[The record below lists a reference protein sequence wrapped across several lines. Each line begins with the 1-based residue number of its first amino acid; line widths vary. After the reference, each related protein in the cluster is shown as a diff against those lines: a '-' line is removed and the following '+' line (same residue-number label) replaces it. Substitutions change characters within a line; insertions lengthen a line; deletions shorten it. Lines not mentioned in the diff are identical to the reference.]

1 MNNTFNN
8 KELQLLSDGV
18 LRLMHDINKAYELIP
33 VDEELMSALK
43 AKNKELEALNTKVC
57 SLMEDDEEGSE

>member
-1 MNNTFNN
+1 MNNIFNN

-18 LRLMHDINKAYELIP
+18 LRLIHDINRAYELIP

-43 AKNKELEALNTKVC
+43 AKSKELETLNTKVC
-57 SLMEDDEEGSE
+57 SLMDDDEGGE

>member
-1 MNNTFNN
+1 MNNTFSN

-57 SLMEDDEEGSE
+57 SLMEDDEGGE